1 MAHSYTRDDLKDI
14 FFSALEMFND
24 CLDSDIN
31 KDNLRIDFFVPENG
45 IKVYE
50 RFCSRYFPKHLDEPY
65 KSNGYFDEIAA
76 QAFVSES
83 CYGVLIREDIDFTLG
98 EVLQMFLHEISHLYC
113 TQNEVSGGH
122 FFDKYCMGS
131 GVEDGMI
138 NAGYAIWREAIAD
151 IMADSILSENATL
164 TLPMVKDEIRHL
176 NREISIGNPNSKKA
190 MSLIL
195 AYIMISA
202 EVATTADWKV
212 AEKEIRKTIKFEEPI
227 VYGILEMFFEQLHTS
242 PFWTITPEFITEL
255 GQMYLELLSMRAF
268 MIRIKEIQNDEQ

>member
-1 MAHSYTRDDLKDI
+1 MAQTYTKKELRDV
-14 FFSALEMFND
+14 FFEALGMFND

-31 KDNLRIDFFVPENG
+31 KGNIRIDFFVPEIG

-50 RFCSRYFPKHLDEPY
+50 LFCSRYFPKYLDEPY

-113 TQNEVSGGH
+113 TQNEVPGGR

-151 IMADSILSENATL
+151 IMADSVLSENATL
-164 TLPMVKDEIRHL
+164 TLAMVKDEIHHL
-176 NREISIGNPNSKKA
+176 DQELSIENPDSKKA

-202 EVATTADWKV
+202 EVATTTNWAV
-212 AEKEIRKTIKFEEPI
+212 AEKRIKNTVGFDEPI
-227 VYGILEMFFEQLHTS
+227 IYRILEIVFEQLHTS
-242 PFWTITPEFITEL
+242 PFWTITPEFIIEL

-268 MIRIKEIQNDEQ
+268 PIRIKEMSKDE

>member
-1 MAHSYTRDDLKDI
+1 MAHSYTRNDLKDI

-24 CLDSDIN
+24 YLDSDIN
-31 KDNLRIDFFVPENG
+31 KDNIRIDFFVPENG

-50 RFCSRYFPKHLDEPY
+50 HFCSRYFPKYLDEPY

-113 TQNEVSGGH
+113 TQNEVPGGR

-151 IMADSILSENATL
+151 IMADSVLSENATL
-164 TLPMVKDEIRHL
+164 TLAMVKDEIHHL
-176 NREISIGNPNSKKA
+176 DQELSIENPNSKKA
-190 MSLIL
+190 MSLML

-202 EVATTADWKV
+202 EVATTTNWTV
-212 AEKEIRKTIKFEEPI
+212 AEKKIKNTVGFDEPI
-227 VYGILEMFFEQLHTS
+227 IYRILEIVFEQLHTS
-242 PFWTITPEFITEL
+242 PFWTITPEFIIEL

-268 MIRIKEIQNDEQ
+268 PIRIKEMSKDE

>member
-1 MAHSYTRDDLKDI
+1 MVGDIVAHSYTRDDLKDL
-14 FFSALEMFND
+14 FFSALEMFNN

-151 IMADSILSENATL
+151 IMADSI
-164 TLPMVKDEIRHL
+164 
-176 NREISIGNPNSKKA
+176 
-190 MSLIL
+190 
-195 AYIMISA
+195 
-202 EVATTADWKV
+202 
-212 AEKEIRKTIKFEEPI
+212 
-227 VYGILEMFFEQLHTS
+227 
-242 PFWTITPEFITEL
+242 
-255 GQMYLELLSMRAF
+255 
-268 MIRIKEIQNDEQ
+268 